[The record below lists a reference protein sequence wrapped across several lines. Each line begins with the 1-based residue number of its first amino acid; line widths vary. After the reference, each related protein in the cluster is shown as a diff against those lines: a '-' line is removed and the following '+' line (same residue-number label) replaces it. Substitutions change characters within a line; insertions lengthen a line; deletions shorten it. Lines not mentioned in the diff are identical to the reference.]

1 MVNVIAD
8 HFRSFSSILCLSDL
22 KTALFNKSRCYPS
35 NIGGHNKNSDIA
47 VAFSES
53 FSDVYFDSYSDSS
66 SFVKCL
72 DKVHSAIRDE
82 DCILDIFNVA
92 DIEKGVNAR
101 ENNA

>member
-1 MVNVIAD
+1 MKWN
-8 HFRSFSSILCLSDL
+8 S
-22 KTALFNKSRCYPS
+22 KFNKPRCNPS

-53 FSDVYFDSYSDSS
+53 LSDVYFDSYSDSS

>member
-1 MVNVIAD
+1 MI
-8 HFRSFSSILCLSDL
+8 S
-22 KTALFNKSRCYPS
+22 KFNKPWCYPS
-35 NIGGHNKNSDIA
+35 NIRGHNKNLDIA
-47 VAFSES
+47 VAFSQS
-53 FSDVYFDSYSDSS
+53 YSSDVYFDSYSDSS